1 MSIRRKLKEKLG
13 LLNFKGKMLWGS
25 VKCDVPLE
33 YTCKF
38 KFEENQFQYEG
49 LIRLAKE
56 LDIRDLM
63 DDDDSR
69 GMILQVLNIDMKQ
82 KLRLAGMYELG
93 KASQYYAKNQ
103 ERNADIRQLEEE
115 GKLTVLRGFKF
126 TLAPLSK
133 GIFLQ
138 IDVCSRVLQSEN
150 VWQ

>member
-1 MSIRRKLKEKLG
+1 MSIRRKLKEKIG

-38 KFEENQFQYEG
+38 SFEENDFEYEA

-63 DDDDSR
+63 DNEESR
-69 GMILQVLNIDMKQ
+69 SMILQVLNIDMKQ
-82 KLRLAGMYELG
+82 KLKTAGMYELG

-103 ERNADIRQLEEE
+103 DKDPEIKHLEEE
-115 GKLTVLRGFKF
+115 GRLTVLRGFKF
-126 TLAPLSK
+126 TLVPLNK

-138 IDVCSRVLQSEN
+138 IDVCSRVLRSQN
-150 VWQ
+150 LL